1 MNLQLQS
8 TICIGNLQ
16 FAIYNVENILKQRG
30 NVKIHTILHFSNAFC
45 DMHAIEKH
53 YYKINSVFLKI
64 LGLWPY
70 EQSYFTLVRKMLF
83 AVILFTHI
91 IVQVS

>member
-1 MNLQLQS
+1 
-8 TICIGNLQ
+8 
-16 FAIYNVENILKQRG
+16 
-30 NVKIHTILHFSNAFC
+30 
-45 DMHAIEKH
+45 MHAIEKH